1 MEEEILE
8 KVPITENLNEENLQ
22 EWEYTIL
29 DENDEEVIDPD
40 LTLGYLKKEKIT
52 NHIEKIP
59 AITHPWI
66 TAVYFK
72 DNTVAYPKENDSH
85 VVIDGSKIYYQFLP
99 NENPKGIR
107 GQTISYIVDVPEQPA
122 RDEIETIYRYI
133 FYTEQE
139 LADREFIDTTPTR
152 LDAIESDANDML
164 KVVAELAGSDIE
176 ERVGETQETLDDL
189 LLAVAD
195 ILGGADE

>member
-1 MEEEILE
+1 MEEE
-8 KVPITENLNEENLQ
+8 NFQ
-22 EWEYTIL
+22 EWEYIIL

-52 NHIEKIP
+52 NRIEKIP

-72 DNTVAYPKENDSH
+72 DNTVVYPKENDPH
-85 VVIDGSKIYYQFLP
+85 IVIDGSKIYYQFLP
-99 NENPKGIR
+99 NETPKGIR

-133 FYTEQE
+133 LYTEQE

-152 LDAIESDANDML
+152 LDVIESDANDML
-164 KVVAELAGSDIE
+164 EVVAELAGSDIE
-176 ERVGETQETLDDL
+176 ERIGETQETLDDL

>member
-1 MEEEILE
+1 MEEENSIIE
-8 KVPITENLNEENLQ
+8 EFNKENFQ
-22 EWEYTIL
+22 EWEYSIL

-59 AITHPWI
+59 AVTHPWI

-72 DNTVAYPKENDSH
+72 DNTAVYPKENDPH

-99 NENPKGIR
+99 NETPKGIR

-133 FYTEQE
+133 LYTEQE

-164 KVVAELAGSDIE
+164 EVVAELAGSDIE